1 MDIKRTA
8 VITGGSRGIGRA
20 ICEKF
25 AKEGYNIVI
34 NCSSSVQKA
43 EELQDELKE
52 KYGTD
57 SIVVKANVQSN
68 EEVKAM
74 IDKTMESFGRVDVLV
89 NNAGITRDGLL
100 IRMSEDDFDEVISA
114 NLKGVFNCIKNVSRI
129 MIKQKYG
136 RIVNMTS
143 VAGMTGNVGQ
153 VNYSASKA
161 GVIGLTKSVAKE
173 LGSKNITANCV
184 APGFIDTDMTK
195 VVPEDV
201 KDAWIK
207 SIPVKR
213 IGQGE
218 DVANAVFFLA
228 SENSSYITG
237 QTLPVDGGMTMY

>member
-8 VITGGSRGIGRA
+8 VVTGGSRGIGRA

-25 AKEGYNIVI
+25 AKEGYNVVI
-34 NCSSSVQKA
+34 NCSSNVQKA

-52 KYGTD
+52 RYGTD

-74 IDKTMESFGRVDVLV
+74 IDKTIESFGRVDVLV
-89 NNAGITRDGLL
+89 NNAGITRDSLL

-136 RIVNMTS
+136 RIVNIAS
-143 VAGMTGNVGQ
+143 VAGMTGNFGQ

-218 DVANAVFFLA
+218 DVSNAVFFLA
-228 SENSSYITG
+228 SESSSYITG

>member
-52 KYGTD
+52 RYGTD

-136 RIVNMTS
+136 RIVNMAS

-201 KDAWIK
+201 KDAWVK

>member
-136 RIVNMTS
+136 RIVNMAS